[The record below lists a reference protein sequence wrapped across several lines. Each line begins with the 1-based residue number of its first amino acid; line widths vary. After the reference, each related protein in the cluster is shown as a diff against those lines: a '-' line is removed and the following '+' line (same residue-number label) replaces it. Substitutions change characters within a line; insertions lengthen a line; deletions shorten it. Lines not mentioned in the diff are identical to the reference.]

1 MGKSFFFLF
10 IVCPLYVLG
19 ACIDLV
25 SSVQLVSGADC
36 AGALDVIDGL
46 QNLLV
51 NSHFQLNFVPFFKC
65 YLPLI
70 S

>member
-1 MGKSFFFLF
+1 MGKSFFFSFYCRSLICF
-10 IVCPLYVLG
+10 G